1 MIIQN
6 VKWRI
11 SWNEDLNWPNIN
23 EQVVHIDELTFYY
36 YELKNNFKDCLKCIV
51 LYLIEKHDQMFE
63 HEEIKLLHRDLKM
76 IIEEI
81 ENTFDVN

>member
-36 YELKNNFKDCLKCIV
+36 YELKNNFKDFLKTLSKERV
-51 LYLIEKHDQMFE
+51 RE
-63 HEEIKLLHRDLKM
+63 
-76 IIEEI
+76 
-81 ENTFDVN
+81 